1 MLGSPHQNGIA
12 ERLNRTLMEMV
23 RSMVNDNSV
32 PVSLWMYALKTA
44 SYILNRV
51 PSKAVPKTPYELW
64 TSRKPSL
71 RHLHV
76 WGCQAEVRIYNPH
89 EKKLDSRTI
98 SGYFIGYPERSKGY
112 RFYCPNHSTRIVESE
127 NARFIENGSVSGS
140 VGARDVEIRESL
152 MDQNPSN
159 YPSQIEVPI
168 IVAQPQGMNME
179 QQQMDAPSPIMDA
192 IVQEEEDNAQV
203 NEQVRPQEE
212 IVSRRSTREK
222 RSAISN
228 DYIVYALENESDLSI
243 DNDPVSFDQ
252 AMSGE
257 NSDKWLM
264 AMKEELKSMD
274 DNNVW
279 EMTELPK
286 DAKRVGCKW
295 VFKTKRD
302 SKGNVE
308 RYKARLVAK
317 GYTQNDGIDY
327 KETFSPVSRK
337 DSLRIVMALVAHFDL
352 ELHQMDVKTTFL
364 NGELEEEV
372 YMDQP
377 QGFETTSKRNLVC
390 RLKKSIYGL
399 KQASRQWYLKFNDTV
414 LPYRFVEMTVDRCIY
429 MKVVGSKFIILVLYV
444 NDILLAAND
453 RGLLHDVKNYLSSNF
468 EMKDMGEASYVIGIE
483 IFRDRSLGIL
493 GLSQKAYINE
503 VLERFKMKSCS
514 LSPVPIQKGDNFSL
528 SQCPKNNLE
537 NKEMDNIPYASLVG
551 SLIYAQTCTRPDI
564 SFAVSMLG
572 RYQSNPGLFHWR
584 VAKKVLRYLQGTK
597 DHMLTYRR
605 TSNLEVV
612 GYSDSDYAGCKDT
625 RKSTFGYLFL
635 LADGAISW
643 KSGKQSVI
651 ATSTMEAEFIA
662 CFEATVQSLWLRN
675 FITGLS
681 IIGTIAKQMRI
692 YCDNATAVFFSKNDR
707 YTKGVKH
714 MDLKY
719 LYVKE
724 EVQNQRVQI
733 VHIGTHDM
741 IGDPLT
747 KGLAPKIFIDHISK
761 MGVVAKSLYI
771 G

>member
-1 MLGSPHQNGIA
+1 MPGSPHQNGIA
-12 ERLNRTLMEMV
+12 ERRNRTLMEMV
-23 RSMVNDNSV
+23 RSMVNDSSV
-32 PVSLWMYALKTA
+32 PVSLWMYALRTTA
-44 SYILNRV
+44 YILNRV

-98 SGYFIGYPERSKGY
+98 SGYFIGYLERSKGY
-112 RFYCPNHSTRIVESE
+112 RFYCPNHSTRIVESG

-140 VGARDVEIRESL
+140 VGARDVEIRESF

-159 YPSQIEVPI
+159 DPSQIEVPI

-192 IVQEEEDNAQV
+192 IVQEEEENAQV

-228 DYIVYALENESDLSI
+228 DYIVYALEHESDLSI

-286 DAKRVGCKW
+286 YSKRVGCKW

-317 GYTQNDGIDY
+317 GYTQKDGIDY
-327 KETFSPVSRK
+327 KESFSPVSRN

-352 ELHQMDVKTTFL
+352 ELHQMDVKTAFL
-364 NGELEEEV
+364 NGDLEEEV

-414 LPYRFVEMTVDRCIY
+414 LSYGFVEKTVDRCIY

-444 NDILLAAND
+444 DDILLAASD
-453 RGLLHDVKNYLSSNF
+453 RGLLYDVKNYLSSNF

-483 IFRDRSLGIL
+483 IFRDRSQGIL
-493 GLSQKAYINE
+493 GLSQKAY
-503 VLERFKMKSCS
+503 
-514 LSPVPIQKGDNFSL
+514 
-528 SQCPKNNLE
+528 
-537 NKEMDNIPYASLVG
+537 
-551 SLIYAQTCTRPDI
+551 
-564 SFAVSMLG
+564 
-572 RYQSNPGLFHWR
+572 
-584 VAKKVLRYLQGTK
+584 
-597 DHMLTYRR
+597 
-605 TSNLEVV
+605 
-612 GYSDSDYAGCKDT
+612 
-625 RKSTFGYLFL
+625 
-635 LADGAISW
+635 
-643 KSGKQSVI
+643 
-651 ATSTMEAEFIA
+651 
-662 CFEATVQSLWLRN
+662 
-675 FITGLS
+675 
-681 IIGTIAKQMRI
+681 
-692 YCDNATAVFFSKNDR
+692 
-707 YTKGVKH
+707 
-714 MDLKY
+714 
-719 LYVKE
+719 
-724 EVQNQRVQI
+724 
-733 VHIGTHDM
+733 
-741 IGDPLT
+741 
-747 KGLAPKIFIDHISK
+747 
-761 MGVVAKSLYI
+761 
-771 G
+771 

>member
-1 MLGSPHQNGIA
+1 MLHERTQSVDVLETFISEVERQLNRKVKVIRSDRGGEYYGKTSEVGQIPGPFKKLLESKGICAQYTMPGSPHQNGIA
-12 ERLNRTLMEMV
+12 ERRNRTLMEMV
-23 RSMVNDNSV
+23 RSMVNDSSV
-32 PVSLWMYALKTA
+32 PVSLWMYALRTVA
-44 SYILNRV
+44 YILNRV

-76 WGCQAEVRIYNPH
+76 WDYQAEVRIYNPH

-98 SGYFIGYPERSKGY
+98 SGYFIGYPKRSKEY
-112 RFYCPNHSTRIVESE
+112 RFYCPNHSTRIVESG
-127 NARFIENGSVSGS
+127 NARFIENGSVNGS

-159 YPSQIEVPI
+159 DPSQIEVPI

-192 IVQEEEDNAQV
+192 IVQEEEENAQV

-222 RSAISN
+222 ISAISN
-228 DYIVYALENESDLSI
+228 DYIVYALEHESDLSI

-286 DAKRVGCKW
+286 DSKRVGCKW

-317 GYTQNDGIDY
+317 CYTQKDGIDY

-337 DSLRIVMALVAHFDL
+337 DSLRILMALVAHFDL
-352 ELHQMDVKTTFL
+352 ELHQMDVKTAFL
-364 NGELEEEV
+364 NGDLEEEV

-377 QGFETTSKRNLVC
+377 QGFETISKRNLVC

-399 KQASRQWYLKFNDTV
+399 KQASRQWYLKFDDTV
-414 LPYRFVEMTVDRCIY
+414 LSYGFVEMTVDRCIY

-444 NDILLAAND
+444 DDILLAASD
-453 RGLLHDVKNYLSSNF
+453 CGLLHDVKNYLSSNF

-483 IFRDRSLGIL
+483 IFRDRSQGIL
-493 GLSQKAYINE
+493 GLSQKAYINK
-503 VLERFKMKSCS
+503 VLERFKMESCT

-528 SQCPKNNLE
+528 S
-537 NKEMDNIPYASLVG
+537 
-551 SLIYAQTCTRPDI
+551 
-564 SFAVSMLG
+564 
-572 RYQSNPGLFHWR
+572 
-584 VAKKVLRYLQGTK
+584 
-597 DHMLTYRR
+597 
-605 TSNLEVV
+605 
-612 GYSDSDYAGCKDT
+612 
-625 RKSTFGYLFL
+625 
-635 LADGAISW
+635 
-643 KSGKQSVI
+643 
-651 ATSTMEAEFIA
+651 
-662 CFEATVQSLWLRN
+662 
-675 FITGLS
+675 
-681 IIGTIAKQMRI
+681 
-692 YCDNATAVFFSKNDR
+692 
-707 YTKGVKH
+707 
-714 MDLKY
+714 
-719 LYVKE
+719 
-724 EVQNQRVQI
+724 
-733 VHIGTHDM
+733 
-741 IGDPLT
+741 
-747 KGLAPKIFIDHISK
+747 
-761 MGVVAKSLYI
+761 
-771 G
+771 